1 MEPVLTEIVPL
12 GAFGLGN
19 LVLVVRDTEVDAAA
33 V

>member
-1 MEPVLTEIVPL
+1 MEPVLAEIVPV

-19 LVLVVRDTEVDAAA
+19 LVLVVGETEVDASA